1 MIPYI
6 PKKIFRVQNRQKVN
20 MKNQTYD
27 QIADLV
33 NEELDKSTE
42 LNFSIFQQIDK
53 KLKLPAGSS
62 YEMSGWKDSLDW
74 ENKTI

>member
-1 MIPYI
+1 
-6 PKKIFRVQNRQKVN
+6 

-33 NEELDKSTE
+33 NEELDKSRE

-53 KLKLPAGSS
+53 KLKLPAGLS
-62 YEMSGWKDSLDW
+62 YEMSGWKDAIGFDY
-74 ENKTI
+74 ECH

>member
-1 MIPYI
+1 
-6 PKKIFRVQNRQKVN
+6 

-33 NEELDKSTE
+33 IEELRKSE
-42 LNFSIFQQIDK
+42 DSNFSTFCKIDK

-62 YEMSGWKDSLDW
+62 YEISGWKDSLDW
-74 ENKTI
+74 ENKTT